1 MTERLVIRVALR
13 DDAAGD
19 FDRIPGQAAAGNG
32 RGLRSKRARFWR
44 IGGAVAVGL
53 SIVAAAVSMID
64 VSGGGSIQGN
74 AAGFEGRTSDRE
86 PVEPGGDD
94 AIETAAVPVEPAA
107 GPGLERESVSAEST
121 PHPAATVA
129 RVDNGVDT
137 GVKTLVRPSVAARKP
152 VAKPATAEPHDRAA
166 AASASPEETK
176 APATEPAIAD
186 PRVVRAQLS
195 AGMNG
200 KEPTVR
206 LQPPLQVT
214 GRDNR
219 TIYFFSEVRDFE
231 GQTLF
236 HRWERE
242 GSVLTTIPF
251 EVRGERWRVYSN
263 KTITPRL
270 TGNWRVVLADSSGNE
285 LASSD
290 FSVR

>member
-1 MTERLVIRVALR
+1 MTERLIIRVAVR
-13 DDAAGD
+13 DDVAGD
-19 FDRIPGQAAAGNG
+19 FDRNPGRAAAGNG
-32 RGLRSKRARFWR
+32 RGPRSKRARAWR
-44 IGGAVAVGL
+44 TCGAVAVGL
-53 SIVAAAVSMID
+53 SIIVAAVSMID
-64 VSGGGSIQGN
+64 ISGGRSIQDA
-74 AAGFEGRTSDRE
+74 AAGSEVRTSDRE

-107 GPGLERESVSAEST
+107 GPGLERESRSAETS
-121 PHPAATVA
+121 PRPAEPAAAV
-129 RVDNGVDT
+129 GVDT
-137 GVKTLVRPSVAARKP
+137 RVKAPVRPSVAARKP
-152 VAKPATAEPHDRAA
+152 IAKPVTAKSRDKTA

-176 APATEPAIAD
+176 ASPAEPAITD
-186 PRVVRAQLS
+186 PRVVRAELS

-200 KEPTVR
+200 KEPSVR
-206 LQPPLQVT
+206 LQPPIQVT

-219 TIYFFSEVRDFE
+219 TIFFFSEVRDFD

-242 GSVLTTIPF
+242 GSVLMSIPF
-251 EVRGERWRVYSN
+251 EVRGERWRVHSN
-263 KTITPRL
+263 KTITPRM